1 MHQSFQAPSRGV
13 TLAQTPPVT
22 TEDLLVALESCG
34 DQLNTWI
41 NNSQE
46 HALAFA
52 EDPAS
57 ASNAPAPNLDF
68 NVMRELEKV
77 LSGLAQK
84 LELSEPTQE
93 AA

>member
-1 MHQSFQAPSRGV
+1 MAK
-13 TLAQTPPVT
+13 TPPVT

-34 DQLNTWI
+34 DQLKNWI

-57 ASNAPAPNLDF
+57 ASNAPAPNLDA
-68 NVMRELEKV
+68 NVMLELEKV
-77 LSGLAQK
+77 LTGLARK
-84 LELSEPTQE
+84 LDLSVPVRD